1 MGLATA
7 QLLASQGATISLAD
21 INNDLLKKAL
31 DSLPQSEKHMSTIVD
46 VRNSESVNSWIEE
59 TVSRFGRLDGAVN
72 MAGIIQK
79 AAPITEVTDKDW
91 EIMFDVNTKGVFNCL
106 RAQLRA
112 MAPGASIVSLLARG
126 PATPFAN
133 M

>member
-21 INNDLLKKAL
+21 INQDLLKAAV
-31 DSLPQSEKHMSTIVD
+31 DSLPNSDSHLATIVD
-46 VRNSESVNSWIEE
+46 VRNSDSVNSWIEE
-59 TVSRFGRLDGAVN
+59 TVKKFGKLDGAVN

-79 AAPITEVTDKDW
+79 PTPITEVSDKDW
-91 EIMFDVNTKGVFNCL
+91 DTMFNVNTKGVFNCL

-112 MAPGASIVSLLARG
+112 MAPGASIVNLTNSRL
-126 PATPFAN
+126 FAQYIDL
-133 M
+133 